1 MPTSRVAHQRDEA
14 PVGQLTGALNN
25 LLDHYGREGHRVL
38 RILAQEPRYPALSPC
53 SMPGAAA
60 TVRGWNE
67 PSHPGSPPHPALAYE
82 ALVTQLAVLTD
93 VHTCTR

>member
-38 RILAQEPRYPALSPC
+38 RILAQEPRYPALSPARC
-53 SMPGAAA
+53 RAPRPPCVGGTNLRTLA
-60 TVRGWNE
+60 
-67 PSHPGSPPHPALAYE
+67 HPHPALAYE